1 MPIVLAKCTEC
12 GGTIKVESEKKLA
25 VCENCGQPFV
35 VEEAIN
41 NFTNFYEVNYI
52 TNNNTTNNYG
62 DGTVVNIY
70 ENDNKEF
77 IVEAGVLKKYTGA
90 DDNIIIPT
98 NVKAI
103 GDSCF
108 ESMSIVEVKLHDG
121 IKRIE
126 SGAFWNCKQLKKIHI
141 PKSVEY
147 IGEACFFGCS
157 ELEEVIFE
165 GPVSGLQAKIKY
177 NYCDGESWTQE
188 YGAFD
193 HCSKLSKVVF
203 SEEQKEIP
211 SYCFSYCH
219 LDEISI
225 SKNCDISSNSF
236 DGCVLNKVTLEK
248 DKPINSGLLS
258 NIFIDTLVIKDIN
271 DYSILNKI
279 NANKILIDSDTEN
292 EDEQWQLI
300 QKVKSNINSDMKNK
314 SIRTNKT
321 KDYLAWKSLNRCQ
334 HCGGTFDYPLLGK
347 PKCKNCGRKKDY

>member
-12 GGTIKVESEKKLA
+12 GGTIKVESEKKLG

-41 NFTNFYEVNYI
+41 NFTNYYEVNYI

-62 DGTVVNIY
+62 EGAVVNIY
-70 ENDNKEF
+70 ESENKDF
-77 IVEAGVLKKYTGA
+77 IIEAGVLKKYTGA
-90 DDNIIIPT
+90 DDSIIIPT
-98 NVKAI
+98 NVKTI
-103 GDSCF
+103 GDACF

-126 SGAFWNCKQLKKIHI
+126 GGAFWNCKQLKKIHI

-177 NYCDGESWTQE
+177 NYYNGESWTQE
-188 YGAFD
+188 CGAFD

-211 SYCFSYCH
+211 GYCFCYCR
-219 LDEISI
+219 LDEISVPNECII
-225 SKNCDISSNSF
+225 SNKAF
-236 DGCVLNKVTLEK
+236 DGSVLNKVILEK
-248 DKPINSGLLS
+248 DKPINSELLS

-279 NANKILIDSDTEN
+279 DANKILIDSDTEN

-300 QKVKSNINSDMKNK
+300 HKVKSSVNDNMKNK
-314 SIRTNKT
+314 DIRTNKT
-321 KDYLAWKSLNRCQ
+321 EDNLVWRTLNRCQ
-334 HCGGTFDYPLLGK
+334 YCGGIFDYPLLGK
-347 PKCKNCGRKKDY
+347 PKCRSCGKKKDY